1 MITDVIVH
9 FYASDTIA
17 FEVSNKIKFLLIA
30 HWTEWRG
37 ECAREA
43 TGASSMLRLIRR
55 AVILARKLPA
65 LDRLKCSTW

>member
-9 FYASDTIA
+9 FNASDTIA
-17 FEVSNKIKFLLIA
+17 FEVSYKIKFSLIA

-43 TGASSMLRLIRR
+43 TGASSMLRLIRYQPR
-55 AVILARKLPA
+55 DQLNSSSERPL
-65 LDRLKCSTW
+65 